1 MTDLQREARFTS
13 FVAGPAS
20 CSRVPDGSASARVV
34 ELRDGRRG
42 FRLAG
47 EIDLATID
55 VLATALSVYAAPDD
69 DLHVDLGQL
78 RFIDVTATRML
89 VDAARRLDPPARVVL
104 HDPPRVLRRILDL
117 VWSRDRTITI
127 A

>member
-13 FVAGPAS
+13 FVVGDAR
-20 CSRVPDGSASARVV
+20 CSPVGDESARAVG
-34 ELRDGRRG
+34 LRDGRRG
-42 FRLAG
+42 FRLTG

-55 VLATALSVYAAPDD
+55 VLATALSGHAAAGD
-69 DLHVDLGQL
+69 DLHLELGQL

-104 HDPPRVLRRILDL
+104 HDPPRVLRRMLDL
-117 VWSRDRTITI
+117 VWPHDRAI
-127 A
+127 AIA